1 MKSEKKEMLM
11 EHLATIIE
19 QNEMRKAEK
28 LSKIMEELGLQTI
41 V

>member
-1 MKSEKKEMLM
+1 M

-28 LSKIMEELGLQTI
+28 LAKIMDELGLNE
-41 V
+41 